1 MKVLLFSLLVL
12 CLSGTTRGAPPPID
26 DQSDLAIARRATAR
40 FHRVEQA
47 EAEGYINL
55 HFCEEGEGCHWLK
68 PALLDDQFDPS
79 QPEILLYVPDG
90 DDWRLVAVEY
100 AVPLSLSPGVAPE
113 GFPGDADHW
122 REDSEGVGLW
132 ELTAWIWLHNPN
144 GMFEQHNPRIADP
157 SSSASIRGQNLDQQ
171 LKAVLASN
179 GFTGRVESTLEQ
191 RLGRKVDN
199 QLADLGRLLFFDTVG
214 GLNND
219 NNCSGCH
226 SPTNG
231 FGDTQSIAI
240 GIDNN
245 GVVGPDR
252 AGPRNQRRT
261 PMVVNTAFF
270 PNLMWN
276 SRFASLSNDPFNNS
290 AGFQFPSPEGL
301 TLSYQP
307 HLLVAQ
313 AFIPPT
319 ERVEVAGFV
328 FPGDNFDIRNE
339 VLRRI
344 NNVSEYRK
352 LFGRLFPSVRD
363 GGPVSF
369 DMFGR
374 AIAEFEFSLVF
385 ADAPIDQFARGQSNA
400 LTADQKQGALL
411 FFGRAR
417 CVQCHQVSGASNE
430 MFSDF
435 SQHVIGVPQ
444 IAPSTGNVVFD
455 GPSQNEDF
463 GLEQVTGNP
472 ADRYKFRTSPIRNV
486 ALQPAFFHNG
496 AFTRLE
502 DAIRHH
508 LDVFTS
514 ARNYTPEAAGI
525 DADLRAPMG
534 PIEPVLARIDPI
546 LASPVE
552 LSDEEFQQ
560 LVDFVRNG
568 LLDKRAKPE
577 RLKKLIPSR
586 VPSGFP
592 VLKFQ

>member
-1 MKVLLFSLLVL
+1 MRIVFVVISLLL
-12 CLSGTTRGAPPPID
+12 LS
-26 DQSDLAIARRATAR
+26 
-40 FHRVEQA
+40 
-47 EAEGYINL
+47 
-55 HFCEEGEGCHWLK
+55 
-68 PALLDDQFDPS
+68 
-79 QPEILLYVPDG
+79 
-90 DDWRLVAVEY
+90 
-100 AVPLSLSPGVAPE
+100 
-113 GFPGDADHW
+113 
-122 REDSEGVGLW
+122 
-132 ELTAWIWLHNPN
+132 
-144 GMFEQHNPRIADP
+144 MFVV
-157 SSSASIRGQNLDQQ
+157 SSATLDEQ
-171 LKAVLASN
+171 LATTLAQH
-179 GFTGRVESTLEQ
+179 GFTGRIESTLEP
-191 RLGRKVDN
+191 RLGRKLDN
-199 QLADLGRLLFFDTVG
+199 QLVDLGRLLFFDTVG

-231 FGDTQSIAI
+231 FGDSQSIAI

-245 GVVGPDR
+245 GIVGPDR

-261 PMVVNTAFF
+261 PMVINTAFY

-276 SRFASLSNDPFNNS
+276 SRFAALSHNPFDNS

-319 ERVEVAGFV
+319 ERVEVAGFA

-339 VLRRI
+339 VLKRI
-344 NNVSEYRK
+344 NNVPEYRK
-352 LFGRLFPSVRD
+352 RFGKIFPSVRV
-363 GGPVSF
+363 GGPITF
-369 DMFGR
+369 DMFGL

-385 ADAPIDQFARGQSNA
+385 ADAPIDQFARGQKNA
-400 LTADQKQGALL
+400 LADEEKRGALL
-411 FFGRAR
+411 FFGKAR
-417 CVQCHQVSGASNE
+417 CVECHKVSGSSNE

-444 IAPSTGNVVFD
+444 IAPAVGNVPFD
-455 GPSQNEDF
+455 GPAQNEDF
-463 GLEQVTGNP
+463 GLEQITGNSL
-472 ADRYKFRTSPIRNV
+472 DRYKFRTSPLRNV

-508 LDVFTS
+508 LNVFAS
-514 ARNYTPEAAGI
+514 ARQYDPGAAGV
-525 DADLRAPMG
+525 DPDLMAPMG
-534 PIEPVLARIDPI
+534 PMEPVLTRVDPI
-546 LASPVE
+546 LVIPIE
-552 LSDEEFQQ
+552 LTADEFQQ

-568 LLDKRAKPE
+568 LLDRRATPE
-577 RLKKLIPSR
+577 VLKKQIPKS